1 MNCPHASWSWSLWF
15 VAGGLAGLGLARL
28 AASPDA
34 ATLRHRT
41 VERLLLQHVRA
52 LLKSRDEWV
61 NRAGDLY
68 QDTVVLGDAGVAG
81 MVGRLR
87 S

>member
-1 MNCPHASWSWSLWF
+1 MNSPIPSFRWPLWF

-28 AASPDA
+28 S
-34 ATLRHRT
+34 ATDPETRRHER
-41 VERLLLQHVRA
+41 VERLLRERVRA
-52 LLKSRDEWV
+52 VLQSRDEWV

-68 QDTVVLGDAGVAG
+68 LETVVLGDEGVAG

-87 S
+87 SS

>member
-1 MNCPHASWSWSLWF
+1 MNRLHASFTGTLWF
-15 VAGGLAGLGLARL
+15 VAGGLAGVGLARL
-28 AASPDA
+28 SANNDP
-34 ATLRHRT
+34 ATRRRQK
-41 VERLLLQHVRA
+41 VERVLREHVRA
-52 LLKSRDEWV
+52 LLQSRDEGV

-68 QDTVVLGDAGVAG
+68 QDTAVLGDEGVAG

>member
-1 MNCPHASWSWSLWF
+1 MNCPHASLTWSLWF

-28 AASPDA
+28 AATEDP
-34 ATLRHRT
+34 ATLRHQK
-41 VERLLLQHVRA
+41 VERVLREHVRA

-68 QDTVVLGDAGVAG
+68 QDTVVLGDEGVAG